1 MEGNQ
6 FVHCPCQWFLRIV
19 WWAFGGKK
27 AARSFHPLTIWV
39 PSGPKVIW
47 THFLSMVCLTRYENH
62 LSVPQDYHQ
71 HSRAQRHHCLLF
83 HEKKKWLSSQG
94 KINKIPSLQKSMGI
108 PKRKGAKLLAYAPL
122 YFSKYFIVIQCRLG
136 LCYQYSSSCVIFVT
150 RRNLKVYIAF
160 TTWQVMEWI
169 EMKGREFS
177 SVTYC
182 NKEQSNVAH
191 QQ

>member
-83 HEKKKWLSSQG
+83 HEKKKWLSSKEKSNNLITTKIHGNSKTKGG
-94 KINKIPSLQKSMGI
+94 KIARLRSTLFLQ
-108 PKRKGAKLLAYAPL
+108 
-122 YFSKYFIVIQCRLG
+122 
-136 LCYQYSSSCVIFVT
+136 IF
-150 RRNLKVYIAF
+150 
-160 TTWQVMEWI
+160 
-169 EMKGREFS
+169 
-177 SVTYC
+177 YC
-182 NKEQSNVAH
+182 NTMSTGIMLPVFFFLCDFRYAA
-191 QQ
+191 